1 MPDSLTVHLA
11 AKFDWDDASL
21 ELFKKNI
28 FADSFCAGTWPTGR
42 PWGSVTQLLPS
53 TGGAAFLFTFIKGGY
68 WLKKEWH
75 KNTNPNKPEQNRR
88 NLKSRTTYKYR

>member
-53 TGGAAFLFTFIKGGY
+53 TGVFGVLVYIYK
-68 WLKKEWH
+68 
-75 KNTNPNKPEQNRR
+75 RR
-88 NLKSRTTYKYR
+88 VLVEKRMAQKH